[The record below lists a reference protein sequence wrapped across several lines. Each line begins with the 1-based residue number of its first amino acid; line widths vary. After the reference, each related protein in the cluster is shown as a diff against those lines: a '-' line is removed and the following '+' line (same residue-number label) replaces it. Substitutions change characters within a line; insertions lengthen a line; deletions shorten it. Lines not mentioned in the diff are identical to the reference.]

1 MAVVVHGCSLRPD
14 CGAFFS
20 FTHLAI
26 RSDAGLGTMA
36 ADTKPEATCMFDSL
50 SSLSLER
57 TQLTARGPHLIATLD
72 HAPTKNA
79 LTDQLMAELDS
90 VLDAA
95 AGDWSIRSL
104 VLRGA
109 NGAFCAGAD
118 LKAALA
124 LLDQPADANGDPLV
138 NMNRKVGDLYAK
150 LNRFPKVVVAV
161 VEGPAFGGGFGM
173 TCCADLVLASP
184 AALFSLSETTLGLPP
199 AQIAPY
205 VAGRIGLAASRRL
218 ALTGMRLDGEA
229 AQQIALV
236 DEVHAAGEPLEAR
249 LTDILNLIARC
260 APQANAVTKEIFLD
274 SLLGKPEAVIEQAAA
289 AFAHCLRSDEGK
301 EGVAAFN
308 EKRRANWLEKV

>member
-1 MAVVVHGCSLRPD
+1 
-14 CGAFFS
+14 
-20 FTHLAI
+20 
-26 RSDAGLGTMA
+26 
-36 ADTKPEATCMFDSL
+36 MFDSL
-50 SSLSLER
+50 SSLSLQR
-57 TQLTARGPHLIATLD
+57 IQLAASGPHLTATLD

-90 VLDAA
+90 VLEAA
-95 AGDWSIRSL
+95 AADWSIRSL

-118 LKAALA
+118 LKSALA
-124 LLDQPADANGDPLV
+124 LLDQPADVDGDPLV
-138 NMNRKVGDLYAK
+138 RMNRKVGDLYAK
-150 LNRFPKVVVAV
+150 LNRFPKAVVAV

-184 AALFSLSETTLGLPP
+184 AALFSLSETSLGLPP

-218 ALTGMRLDGEA
+218 ALTGMRLDGDA
-229 AQQIALV
+229 AQRINLV

-249 LTDILNLIARC
+249 LTQMLNLIARC
-260 APQANAVTKEIFLD
+260 APHANAVTKGIFLD
-274 SLLGKPEAVIEQAAA
+274 SLLGKPEDVIEQAAS
-289 AFAHCLRSDEGK
+289 AFATCIRSEEGK

-308 EKRRANWLEKV
+308 EKRRANWVDKI